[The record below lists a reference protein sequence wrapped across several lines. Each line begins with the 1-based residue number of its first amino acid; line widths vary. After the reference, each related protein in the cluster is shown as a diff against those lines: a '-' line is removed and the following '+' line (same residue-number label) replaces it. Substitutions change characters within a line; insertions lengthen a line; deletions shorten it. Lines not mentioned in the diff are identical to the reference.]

1 MKAFRWAILTVCVA
15 ASATGLGGCGNG
27 LDDGSEPSGS
37 IIRVVGVSP
46 NPPEAFT
53 PDIYISVC
61 TAGTSTTEDTFED
74 GLTNSY
80 ANVEMMNDNRPN
92 TPQGQSTNSYV
103 TMSRYRVD
111 FTGLNMS
118 VRIPSIDGGGQTV
131 GLAPGSSGTM
141 TVLVLDF
148 ATMEYIRS
156 RYPAVG
162 NPEPLTLRATI
173 TIWGKDAFEADVQAI
188 AEVTLVLD
196 NYDRCSS
203 SSGT

>member
-15 ASATGLGGCGNG
+15 ASGAWLGGCGNG

-37 IIRVVGVSP
+37 IIDVVDVTP
-46 NPPEAFT
+46 NPTGAFT
-53 PDIYISVC
+53 PDIYVSVC
-61 TAGTSTTEDTFED
+61 DVDDTGKITYED

-80 ANVEMMNDNRPN
+80 ANVQMVNNNRPT
-92 TPQGQSTNSYV
+92 TPSGESTNSYV

-111 FTGLNMS
+111 FTGLNKS
-118 VRIPSIDGGGQTV
+118 VSIPSIDGGGQTV
-131 GLAPGSSGTM
+131 GIEPGSSGTM

-156 RYPAVG
+156 HYPAVG
-162 NPEPLTLRATI
+162 NPESLTLRATI
-173 TIWGKDAFEADVQAI
+173 TIWGKDAFQADVQAI
-188 AEVTLVLD
+188 AQATLVID

-203 SSGT
+203 TSGT